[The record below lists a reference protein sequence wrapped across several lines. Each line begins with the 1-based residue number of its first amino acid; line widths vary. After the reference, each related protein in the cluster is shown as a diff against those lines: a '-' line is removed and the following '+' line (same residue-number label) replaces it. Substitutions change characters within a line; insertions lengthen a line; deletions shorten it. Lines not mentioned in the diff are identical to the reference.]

1 MAAPNGPAG
10 GGGRSASASS
20 LRLQILGPL
29 RLWRNGVEL
38 DAGPRQQACL
48 LALLFAQEGRPISTA
63 EIIDVIWGEGAPAS
77 ALNVLHKYI
86 GALRRLVEPTLPA
99 RSTGSYLLR
108 RGTGYLFT
116 AGPGELDLVS
126 FREHVLAAE
135 SALSEQ
141 RHGEAL
147 DAYVTALGL
156 WTGPAGDGFT
166 QGPAAMSIFAG
177 LNGEF
182 FDACTAAT
190 ELAMSLDRPERVLTP
205 LQLAAAMA
213 PLHEPVQASLVS
225 VLGAAGRQVEAL
237 SVFSRVRTRL
247 ADDLGFDPGHALESA
262 HRRVLSQSATQ
273 VRPASHPEEL
283 VAEGLVGRAEE
294 LAVLWQAVE
303 AAYAGGTGLAIVEG
317 EPGAG
322 KTRLLQ
328 EISGAAGR
336 RDGLVA
342 WGSCLDGDGTPSM
355 WPWIQVVGAVVQLLP
370 TALRQKWLDGDLG
383 RLLEPRDVVQAGSA
397 LTDTGAQFR
406 LFERVVAVVGE
417 VSAAQP
423 LMIVIDDLH
432 WADVAS
438 LQLFAHMTAR
448 LPSGTV
454 VIGALR
460 DHAPPPGTELARML
474 ANASRLPGHRRVV
487 LGPLT
492 LSEVAE
498 LIRRESGQDP
508 GSGAA
513 RDIYAR
519 TAGNP
524 FFVRELSRFLA
535 NGGTLSADSTTQA
548 GVPSTVRDVVRDRVA
563 DLDDSV
569 KRLLQIAALIGRDV
583 AVGMLARVADL
594 DVQNCLDRLE
604 PLQGLGLLEP
614 TPQDPYSFRFTHDL
628 VRESVAGI
636 TPPARTT
643 RLHMRIADALKST
656 DFGDDTIAERLA
668 YHLWS
673 AGPLA
678 DPARTAD
685 ALARAGSRSAN
696 KSALEAAERQLRSA
710 VHVARQAGLAE
721 LELSSLSQLTAV
733 VGMRSMYGTAAL
745 DLLERAE
752 YLARG
757 LGRELEA
764 AGFLYSRWVA
774 HQQALELDRSAPL
787 ARRLLGQGYAS
798 ADPMVR
804 TYGLQA
810 WGLHQLDVGNIG
822 EAYRYLSQCE
832 PLLLGALAGRQED
845 PVRGGLELLMIGMLA
860 EITALHGDLEAARVL
875 LDTLEAVAGDDPYR
889 IIVWSA
895 IVARTASIVGDPD
908 WALRGAERGIA
919 VDPGFSFVFLGTYQ
933 RLARCWALAITG
945 DTPGVATSA
954 VAEAQ
959 RIIAANLLD
968 PPRSC
973 VATWYALL
981 GEMQL
986 AAGSLEE
993 AAAALDRAEF
1003 YCNAYGQRYPE
1014 GLILLLRARVLHA
1027 RGTPAATVRA
1037 AAEAALTFSHDH
1049 EAYLFVHRA
1058 EQFLAEL
1065 S

>member
-1 MAAPNGPAG
+1 M
-10 GGGRSASASS
+10 
-20 LRLQILGPL
+20 

-48 LALLFAQEGRPISTA
+48 LALLLAQEGRPISTA

-77 ALNVLHKYI
+77 AVNVLHKYI

-99 RSTGSYLLR
+99 RSAGSYLLR

-126 FREHVLAAE
+126 FREYLTAAE
-135 SALSEQ
+135 SALSEH
-141 RHGEAL
+141 RRGEAL
-147 DAYVTALGL
+147 DSYVAALQL
-156 WTGPAGDGFT
+156 WAGPAGDGLAH
-166 QGPAAMSIFAG
+166 GPAAMSIFAG
-177 LNGEF
+177 LNDEF

-190 ELAMSLDRPERVLTP
+190 ELALSQNRPERVLAP

-213 PLHEPVQASLVS
+213 PLHEPVQASLVGA
-225 VLGAAGRQVEAL
+225 LGAAGRQVEAL
-237 SVFSRVRTRL
+237 SVFRRVRTRL
-247 ADDLGFDPGHALESA
+247 ADDLGLDPGHALESA

-273 VRPASHPEEL
+273 GRPTPPPEEL

-294 LAVLWQAVE
+294 LAVLWEAVD
-303 AAYAGGTGLAIVEG
+303 AASTGGGGLVIMEG
-317 EPGAG
+317 EPGVG

-328 EISGAAGR
+328 EVAGAAGR
-336 RDGLVA
+336 RDGRVA

-355 WPWIQVVGAVVQLLP
+355 WPWIQVVGAVVHLLP
-370 TALRQKWLDGDLG
+370 TALQQKWLDGDLG
-383 RLLEPRDVVQAGSA
+383 RLLEPRDVVLGGSV

-406 LFERVVAVVGE
+406 LFERVVAVVAE
-417 VSAAQP
+417 VSAERP
-423 LMIVIDDLH
+423 LVIVIDDLH

-438 LQLFAHMTAR
+438 LQLFTHLTAQ
-448 LPSGTV
+448 LPGGAV

-460 DHAPPPGTELARML
+460 DHAPAPGTEPELARML
-474 ANASRLPGHRRVV
+474 ATASRVPGHRRVV

-492 LSEVAE
+492 LAEVTE
-498 LIRRESGQDP
+498 LIRRETGQDP
-508 GSGAA
+508 AGGAA
-513 RDIYAR
+513 RDIFAR

-535 NGGTLSADSTTQA
+535 AGGSLSTTAATQK

-563 DLDDSV
+563 DLDDGV
-569 KRLLQIAALIGRDV
+569 IRLLHIAALIGRDV
-583 AVGMLARVADL
+583 ALSLLARVAGIEI
-594 DVQNCLDRLE
+594 QSCLDRLE
-604 PLQGLGLLEP
+604 PLHGLGLLEP

-636 TPPARTT
+636 TPPGRATQ
-643 RLHMRIADALKST
+643 LHMGIADALEST
-656 DFGDDTIAERLA
+656 DSDDDTIAERLA
-668 YHLWS
+668 YHLWA

-678 DPARTAD
+678 DPARTAG
-685 ALARAGSRSAN
+685 ALARAGGRAAT
-696 KSALEAAERQLRSA
+696 KSALEAAERQLRLA
-710 VHVARQAGLAE
+710 VQVAHQAGLAE

-764 AGFLYSRWVA
+764 AGFLFSRWTA
-774 HQQALELDRSAPL
+774 HQQAIELDRAGPL
-787 ARRLLGQGYAS
+787 ARRLLEQGYAS
-798 ADPMVR
+798 TDLMVR

-810 WGLHQLDVGNIG
+810 WGLHQWDVGNIG
-822 EAYRYLSQCE
+822 ESFRYLSQSE
-832 PLLLGALAGRQED
+832 QPLLDGLARREED
-845 PVRGGLELLMIGMLA
+845 PVRGDLELLMIGMLA
-860 EITALHGDLEAARVL
+860 EVTALHGDIDAARAL
-875 LDTLEAVAGDDPYR
+875 LDALEGVAGDNPYR
-889 IIVWSA
+889 VTIWATMVGRIA
-895 IVARTASIVGDPD
+895 AIVGDSD
-908 WALRGAERGIA
+908 WALRGAERGIV

-933 RLARCWALAITG
+933 RLARCWALAMTG
-945 DTPGVATSA
+945 GAMAGATSA
-954 VAEAQ
+954 ITEAQ

-981 GEMQL
+981 GEMYL
-986 AAGSLEE
+986 AAGSPDE

-1003 YCNAYGQRYPE
+1003 YVNAYGQRYPQ

-1027 RGTPAATVRA
+1027 RGKPAATVRA
-1037 AAEAALTFSHDH
+1037 AAEAALTFSHNH

-1065 S
+1065 N